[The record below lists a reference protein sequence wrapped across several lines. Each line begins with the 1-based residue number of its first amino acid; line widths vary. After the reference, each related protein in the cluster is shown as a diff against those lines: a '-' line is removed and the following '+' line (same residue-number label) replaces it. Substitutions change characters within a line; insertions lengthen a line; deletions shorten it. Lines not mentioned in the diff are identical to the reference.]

1 MGGKMV
7 YNLRFIG
14 WDLDLR
20 TRLTIHR
27 FSQDKPDIV
36 CVWMVWPSLEYIQ
49 GEKKGVTDSNIERS

>member
-7 YNLRFIG
+7 YNLRFVG

-27 FSQDKPDIV
+27 FSQDKPDIDGV
-36 CVWMVWPSLEYIQ
+36 YGWLIQ
-49 GEKKGVTDSNIERS
+49 TDSNIERS